1 MKKITLLFVI
11 TFLTF
16 NLFVSSQTIQKA
28 DSISSVEKA
37 KYLKEDLAKLL
48 SKNINYPLD
57 ALKNNIDGDVVF
69 SFIINKNGEVDSLT
83 MRSSPDVILS
93 SSALVALNLLDKKWS
108 PAKINYVPIDK
119 KYLIVFRYRMY
130 LNTQPSDYK
139 HDALGYLNKQKYDK
153 ALKIYNKAIK
163 DNQYDFELLELRSQ
177 IKGLL
182 GDVEGSKQD
191 LQTSTRLHNDIMSVI
206 NVLARGET
214 RVSTRV
220 IKATSTRV
228 IN

>member
-1 MKKITLLFVI
+1 MKKIALLLVI

-16 NLFVSSQTIQKA
+16 NLFVSSQTIQKS

-37 KYLKEDLAKLL
+37 KYLKEDLARFL
-48 SKNINYPLD
+48 SKNINYPFD

-93 SSALVALNLLDKKWS
+93 TSALVALNLLDKKWI
-108 PAKINYVPIDK
+108 PAKINDRPIDK

-130 LNTQPSDYK
+130 LNTQPFDYK
-139 HDALGYLNKQKYDK
+139 HDALGYLNKQKYEK
-153 ALKIYNKAIK
+153 TLKIYNKAIK
-163 DNQYDFELLELRSQ
+163 DNQYDFELFELRSQ

-191 LQTSTRLHNDIMSVI
+191 FKASLKLNADIMSVI
-206 NVLARGET
+206 NVVARGESRLTT
-214 RVSTRV
+214 RV
-220 IKATSTRV
+220 TSTRV
-228 IN
+228 INRTQ